1 MLTFTTQIN
10 TIQSEITRKLLQP
23 VYHSNAKKMR
33 FSLQGKG
40 KMKCDQLQW
49 LQCSLRL
56 AGATSI
62 GGRVAPDNSWEGQE
76 GRGGGTGG
84 QERRGSCPNI
94 IQRRGVLHSGF
105 LASTFLCSSFTFSLC
120 LQFFIREWIEG
131 NKVQNFCF
139 VKS

>member
-1 MLTFTTQIN
+1 
-10 TIQSEITRKLLQP
+10 
-23 VYHSNAKKMR
+23 MR

-76 GRGGGTGG
+76 GARVWGNLPQYYTGGGSYT
-84 QERRGSCPNI
+84 RD
-94 IQRRGVLHSGF
+94 F
-105 LASTFLCSSFTFSLC
+105 
-120 LQFFIREWIEG
+120 WI
-131 NKVQNFCF
+131 
-139 VKS
+139 

>member
-1 MLTFTTQIN
+1 
-10 TIQSEITRKLLQP
+10 
-23 VYHSNAKKMR
+23 
-33 FSLQGKG
+33 
-40 KMKCDQLQW
+40 MKCDQLQW

-84 QERRGSCPNI
+84 QERREVAPILYREGGFYTRDFLLQPFFV
-94 IQRRGVLHSGF
+94 RPLHSV
-105 LASTFLCSSFTFSLC
+105 CV
-120 LQFFIREWIEG
+120 FIREWIEG
-131 NKVQNFCF
+131 NTIQNFCF